1 MLLFLKNAMCYFNS
15 MLEHFSLLY
24 TDKVELLQLKKIR
37 LLQIHA
43 KSMLIAKYIA
53 VDIGVR
59 QKYPYKP
66 SVYIYLYNSKVCSTY
81 IYITPDSLVS
91 VSKSYKYLY
100 YTHTW
105 SLTCRYEELPSNCPV
120 YTIAELCKKTS
131 SK

>member
-24 TDKVELLQLKKIR
+24 TDKVELLQLKTIR

-59 QKYPYKP
+59 QKISLQTICVYI
-66 SVYIYLYNSKVCSTY
+66 SLQQQSLFYIYLYHSWQFGFCV
-81 IYITPDSLVS
+81 
-91 VSKSYKYLY
+91 
-100 YTHTW
+100 
-105 SLTCRYEELPSNCPV
+105 
-120 YTIAELCKKTS
+120 
-131 SK
+131 